1 MRGRVKGWNEREF
14 TVQPT
19 YGNDD
24 MRVVSNHTYFMV
36 VTVGDEDVASAIHTH
51 TNGMGG
57 LKEWSEMVGC
67 EGGLRE

>member
-1 MRGRVKGWNEREF
+1 MRGRVKGWNERVF

-51 TNGMGG
+51 TNG
-57 LKEWSEMVGC
+57 VG
-67 EGGLRE
+67 